1 MRHHVVQIAQE
12 ALQKLFLTR
21 YEDGYA
27 KLDPFIKAPTNLWP
41 SICKIKGMGHTTLI
55 YVGGS
60 EPLC

>member
-21 YEDGYA
+21 CEDGYA

-41 SICKIKGMGHTTLI
+41 SICKKKGMGHKTLI
-55 YVGGS
+55 SV
-60 EPLC
+60 